1 MAWPVLRAHRIM
13 RLRSVVTV
21 AVLSVVTARPLLAQT
36 APTAT
41 APHESQDKTGTNP
54 LVLTYMIQP
63 SNEFY
68 DLPNDLTNNVT
79 KIKLSV
85 PFGGRR
91 ASLAITPQITT
102 TNSTSAVLPGGIEG
116 GGVGAPAPGATK
128 GQTHAGLGDVLLKAS
143 YVAYFNL
150 RLRLGVLAALEL
162 NFATATEPVF
172 GLGKNTLMPSVTIAM
187 FPAKDIIF
195 APVYKQSNSY
205 SGDPERDEVNQGAID
220 LYFVYLFNGGRN
232 FINLDPQV
240 VLNYEHG
247 TYSAMVE
254 VTGGFVLSKEKGLTL
269 TITPGFPLAGT
280 KPYDFLFK
288 AGVKK
293 VF

>member
-1 MAWPVLRAHRIM
+1 MKTLRLTAVAM
-13 RLRSVVTV
+13 LSVVTV
-21 AVLSVVTARPLLAQT
+21 RPLLAQT
-36 APTAT
+36 TPASSTP
-41 APHESQDKTGTNP
+41 PHESQDKTGTNP

-68 DLPNDLTNNVT
+68 DLPNELTNNVT
-79 KIKLSV
+79 KIKMQV
-85 PFGGRR
+85 PFAGKR
-91 ASLAITPQITT
+91 ASFAITPQITT

-128 GQTHAGLGDVLLKAS
+128 GDTHAGLGDLSLKAS
-143 YVAYFNL
+143 YVAYFNP
-150 RLRLGVLAALEL
+150 RLKLGVLAAVEL
-162 NFATATEPVF
+162 NLATATEPVF
-172 GLGKNTLMPSVTIAM
+172 GLGMNTIMPSITVAM

-205 SGDPERDEVNQGAID
+205 SGDPERDQVNQGAID

-240 VLNYEHG
+240 VLNYEHD